1 MLEYTVSARRI
12 DTHGSEATTKA
23 ATIVLDTDMAGRPD
37 AFNPAEL
44 LLASLAACML
54 KGTER
59 VLPMLDFA
67 LSGISVSLK
76 SVRQDSPP
84 KIMRIDYEIIVD
96 TQESDARLALLHR
109 NLQKFG
115 TIYNTL
121 AEATELSGTI
131 RRKS

>member
-1 MLEYTVSARRI
+1 MLEYAVSARRV
-12 DTHGSEATTKA
+12 DAHGSEASTKA

-37 AFNPAEL
+37 AFNPAEM

-59 VLPMLDFA
+59 VMPMLDFK

-76 SVRQDSPP
+76 GVRQDSPP
-84 KIMRIDYEIIVD
+84 KMRRIEYEIIVD
-96 TQESDARLALLHR
+96 TQENDARLALLHR

-131 RRKS
+131 RRQS

>member
-1 MLEYTVSARRI
+1 MLEYTVSARRNNA
-12 DTHGSEATTKA
+12 HGSEATTKA
-23 ATIVLDTDMAGRPD
+23 AVITLDTDMAGRAD

-44 LLASLAACML
+44 LLASLAACIL

-59 VLPMLDFA
+59 VIPMLEFDLRGMA
-67 LSGISVSLK
+67 VSLTG
-76 SVRQDSPP
+76 VRQDSPP
-84 KIMRIDYEIIVD
+84 KMLRIEYEIIVD
-96 TQESDARLALLHR
+96 TDETDARLALLHR

-121 AEATELSGTI
+121 AGATDVSGTI